1 MNNLKK
7 KILLIVYDNGS
18 YIHNF
23 PLGTAYI
30 AEYLKQ
36 HKHQVTIYN
45 QDVFHWEE
53 SHLTNYLD
61 NNKFDYVGLGFIAG
75 YYQYKKIQLISKAIN
90 ASKNRL
96 NFKFILGG
104 HGPSPE
110 PNFFLKKL
118 QADYIVVGEGEVPF
132 LFLVEGRNPSDIDS
146 LVGLDFNNNDKRD
159 NVIKNIDDLRP
170 NWDLFPIENYV
181 LVREFGFKKT
191 ARVMSMVSGRGC
203 NFRCNFC
210 YRLDKGLRIRSNESI
225 IDEIK
230 YLKKTYNIDTI
241 SFLDELLMSSEKRVI
256 LLCEEFLKNNLNI
269 QWECSGR
276 LNYAKKEVL
285 KLMKRAGCVFINYG
299 IESLDDNVLKNMNK
313 CLTVDQII
321 KGVEAT
327 KELDINQGL
336 NIIFGNIGETKEI
349 LMKGVEFIKKY
360 GDGCQLRTIRP
371 VTPYPGSPLYYKA
384 INEGLLKDVED
395 FYENKHLNSDLMS
408 VNFTNLSDNDFYEAL
423 KEANIELI
431 KFYYSKNN
439 DEQSV
444 IDQCKNLYDNK
455 DVSFRGF
462 RQM

>member
-1 MNNLKK
+1 M

-75 YYQYKKIQLISKAIN
+75 YYQYKKIKLISKAVN
-90 ASKNRL
+90 ASKNRK
-96 NFKFILGG
+96 NFDFILGG

-110 PNFFLKKL
+110 PKFFLNKMN
-118 QADYIVVGEGEVPF
+118 ADYVVAGEGEVPF
-132 LFLVEGRNPSDIDS
+132 LSLVEGLNPNTINS
-146 LVGLDFNNNDKRD
+146 LVGLDFDNSKDYKSKLIND
-159 NVIKNIDDLRP
+159 IDLLRP

-181 LVREFGFKKT
+181 LVREFGYKKT
-191 ARVMSMVSGRGC
+191 ARVMSMISGRGC
-203 NFRCNFC
+203 PFQCNFC
-210 YRLDKGLRIRSNESI
+210 FKNENGFRPRSNESI

-230 YLKKTYNIDTI
+230 YLKKIYNIDTI
-241 SFLDELLMSSEKRVI
+241 SFFDDLLMSSEKRTI
-256 LLCEEFLKNNLNI
+256 SLCDDFLKNDLNI
-269 QWECSGR
+269 HWYCNGR

-285 KLMKRAGCVFINYG
+285 NLMKRAGCVFINYG
-299 IESLDDNVLKNMNK
+299 IESLDDTILKNMNK
-313 CLTVDQII
+313 CLTVDQIV

-327 KELDINQGL
+327 KEVGIIQGL

-349 LMKGVEFIKKY
+349 LMKGVNFIKKY

-408 VNFTNLSDNDFYEAL
+408 VNFTNLTDNNFYEAL

-431 KFYYSKNN
+431 KFYYDKNN
-439 DEQSV
+439 NEQSV

-455 DVSFRGF
+455 DISFRGF